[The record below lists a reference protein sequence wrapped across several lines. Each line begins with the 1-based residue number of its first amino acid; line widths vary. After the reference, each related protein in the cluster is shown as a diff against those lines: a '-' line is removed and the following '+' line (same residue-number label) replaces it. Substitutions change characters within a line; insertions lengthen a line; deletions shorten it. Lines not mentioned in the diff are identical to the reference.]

1 MKTLTRFLI
10 ALFAGAILALTSF
23 AGPEPIR
30 DYKDSKDKVI
40 APVPEPC
47 NWQGFYIG
55 LNAGG
60 TFGNSDATDIDGYNG
75 PNGNRWSYNTSG
87 FVGGLEAGYNLQ
99 HWKHIVLGVEGDVG
113 YLGSNGHGA
122 QPGSPDHDTIGTT
135 NDGLYTTFRGR
146 VGVAFNHVLIYATG
160 GGILANSDVG
170 VFDHRDVRPAGDGFG
185 DGSSDE
191 VRLGWTVGGGMAYA
205 INCHWSVKLEYLYYN
220 LGRERFTFRQVN
232 NNPFDTDFD
241 TKTDGH
247 IVRAG
252 LDFKF

>member
-1 MKTLTRFLI
+1 MKTLTISLI
-10 ALFAGAILALTSF
+10 ALFAGAVLALTSF

-60 TFGNSDATDIDGYNG
+60 TFGNSNATDGGYNAPPG
-75 PNGNRWSYNTSG
+75 YRWSYDTSG

-99 HWKHIVLGVEGDVG
+99 PWKHIVLGVEGDVG
-113 YLGSNGHGA
+113 YLGSNGRGA
-122 QPGSPDHDTIGTT
+122 EPVSPDHDTIGTT
-135 NDGLYTTFRGR
+135 DDGLYSTFRGR

-170 VFDHRDVRPAGDGFG
+170 VFDHRNVRPAGDGLG
-185 DGSSDE
+185 DGSSDD
-191 VRLGWTVGGGMAYA
+191 VRFGWTVGGGLAYA
-205 INCHWSVKLEYLYYN
+205 INCHWSVKAEYLYYD
-220 LGRERFTFRQVN
+220 LGREGITFHEVVG
-232 NNPFDTDFD
+232 NPRNIPFD
-241 TKTDGH
+241 TKTDGN